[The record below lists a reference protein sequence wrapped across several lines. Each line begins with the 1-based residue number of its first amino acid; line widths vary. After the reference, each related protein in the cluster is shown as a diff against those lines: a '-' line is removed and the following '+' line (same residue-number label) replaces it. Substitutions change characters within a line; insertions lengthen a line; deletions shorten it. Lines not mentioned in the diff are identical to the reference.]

1 MYTTV
6 SSSSPVQNLLQVGR
20 RQNFVWLCPT
30 RTSHLQLW
38 GVLASSL
45 LSGTPLFT
53 SNDLPTCLK
62 FKVQI
67 LQGVKLT
74 LSELS
79 HIMLLLVPGYLNC
92 VGHLIGYVMACA
104 PTHPPSAIPVL
115 SASSLDAQSFL
126 QSAKQLCTYAHNII
140 YGPASLP

>member
-6 SSSSPVQNLLQVGR
+6 SSSSPVQNLLQVRR

-30 RTSHLQLW
+30 KTSRLQLW
-38 GVLASSL
+38 GVLAGSL
-45 LSGTPLFT
+45 LSGTPLFI

-67 LQGVKLT
+67 LQGVEFT

-79 HIMLLLVPGYLNC
+79 HIMLLLVHRILKLCGTPYRICRGMC
-92 VGHLIGYVMACA
+92 
-104 PTHPPSAIPVL
+104 THPPTFSHSCPFSIQ
-115 SASSLDAQSFL
+115 SGASSFL
-126 QSAKQLCTYAHNII
+126 QSAKQLSTYAHNTIHRS
-140 YGPASLP
+140 ASLP